1 MWEKAHEK
9 LIGLLKKKWKSTG
22 NITLTEHIASFRG
35 IIAKIVR
42 ACKHTDHTSPT
53 EREQVLLIINSID
66 TTESLLQAHISSING
81 DPTGRGSSFES
92 TATHLMLADPVER
105 NQSKQSRKISI
116 SSTLAG
122 RGSGTGVDLRW
133 YPNWEYKKL
142 DDKEKKELGDW
153 RKTPAGEAAMKK
165 SREEAAKKRK
175 PKSGSPGGDG
185 ANDNS
190 AKRQK
195 KFDKAVQKQA
205 KQIVASAMEAD
216 EQDYAEFT
224 ARIDAAI
231 KKRSE
236 TSVSVAEV
244 RAAEVPKEDST
255 EPEAKESQ
263 RAVKLASIMR
273 RVGDKRKKNV
283 TVEG

>member
-1 MWEKAHEK
+1 
-9 LIGLLKKKWKSTG
+9 
-22 NITLTEHIASFRG
+22 
-35 IIAKIVR
+35 
-42 ACKHTDHTSPT
+42 
-53 EREQVLLIINSID
+53 
-66 TTESLLQAHISSING
+66 
-81 DPTGRGSSFES
+81 
-92 TATHLMLADPVER
+92 
-105 NQSKQSRKISI
+105 
-116 SSTLAG
+116 
-122 RGSGTGVDLRW
+122 
-133 YPNWEYKKL
+133 
-142 DDKEKKELGDW
+142 
-153 RKTPAGEAAMKK
+153 MKK

-216 EQDYAEFT
+216 DQDDAEFT

-231 KKRSE
+231 KKRSG
-236 TSVSVAEV
+236 TSVAGAEV
-244 RAAEVPKEDST
+244 KAAEVPKEDST